1 MVAGKDKLHEKNDEG
16 LDMAAPHWLTN
27 LPRPIS
33 LTLLGA
39 AGILLA
45 NAYISYENTRR
56 LQDANA
62 WIVHSANVLE
72 KSARVNA
79 QLNRAGQAER
89 GFLLTG
95 QDSFLAPYETASQ
108 QVVERLAELQSL
120 TADDETQ
127 QGRVNRLAAL
137 VQERLAQLESAIATY
152 RERGVQAARESVTR
166 NEERHLTDEVQAVLA
181 ELRAEEEKMRE
192 MREAELG
199 SNTRFAAFSGMVA
212 VAVGL
217 SQLLLSWYM
226 IAIYLEGRR
235 ESEAELTRVNA
246 GLEKIVQARTDDL
259 SRLSRHLMTVRED
272 EKAKIARELHDEL
285 GSNLTAARMDL
296 AWVAQRVADNAPVA
310 QRVARASEVVRATVD
325 LGRRIIHDLRPP
337 LLDNL
342 GLSAAIE
349 AHLTEFSK
357 HSGLKVDI
365 DVTDELP
372 ELAEGCP
379 IALFRIT
386 QEALT
391 NVLRYAQAG
400 RVRVSLRR
408 EDSNVVLEIA
418 DDGIGMSDDAL
429 AKSMSHGLLGMRER
443 AALFGGTFNTLRGA
457 GNEGT
462 VVRVILP
469 CLAQKAA

>member
-1 MVAGKDKLHEKNDEG
+1 M
-16 LDMAAPHWLTN
+16 
-27 LPRPIS
+27 
-33 LTLLGA
+33 
-39 AGILLA
+39 
-45 NAYISYENTRR
+45 
-56 LQDANA
+56 
-62 WIVHSANVLE
+62 
-72 KSARVNA
+72 
-79 QLNRAGQAER
+79 
-89 GFLLTG
+89 
-95 QDSFLAPYETASQ
+95 
-108 QVVERLAELQSL
+108 
-120 TADDETQ
+120 
-127 QGRVNRLAAL
+127 GR
-137 VQERLAQLESAIATY
+137 S
-152 RERGVQAARESVTR
+152 
-166 NEERHLTDEVQAVLA
+166 
-181 ELRAEEEKMRE
+181 
-192 MREAELG
+192 
-199 SNTRFAAFSGMVA
+199 TRFAAFSGMVA

-217 SQLLLSWYM
+217 SQLLLSWYV
-226 IAIYLEGRR
+226 IAIYLERR
-235 ESEAELTRVNA
+235 RDSEAELTRVNA

-296 AWVAQRVADNAPVA
+296 AWVAQRVAENAPVA

-357 HSGLKVDI
+357 NSGLKVDI
-365 DVTDELP
+365 DVADELP

-400 RVRVSLRR
+400 RVRVSLRCAGS
-408 EDSNVVLEIA
+408 DVVLEII
-418 DDGIGMSDDAL
+418 DDGIGMSEDAL

-443 AALFGGTFNTLRGA
+443 AALFGGKLHLERGP
-457 GNEGT
+457 GNKGT
-462 VVRVILP
+462 VVRVTLP
-469 CLAQKAA
+469 CVAKKAA

>member
-1 MVAGKDKLHEKNDEG
+1 MVAGKTSSMKNDEG
-16 LDMAAPHWLTN
+16 LDMAALHSLTH

-79 QLNRAGQAER
+79 QLQRAGQAER

-95 QDSFLAPYETASQ
+95 HESFLVPYEAAGR

-120 TADDETQ
+120 TADNEIQ
-127 QGRVNRLAAL
+127 QGRVNRLVAL

-152 RERGVQAARESVTR
+152 RERGAEAARETVLR
-166 NEERHLTDEVQAVLA
+166 NEERHLTDEVQALLG
-181 ELRAEEEKMRE
+181 ELRSEEEKTRDLRE
-192 MREAELG
+192 GELG
-199 SNTRFAAFSGMVA
+199 KSTRFAAFSGMVA

-217 SQLLLSWYM
+217 SQLLLSWYV
-226 IAIYLEGRR
+226 IAIYLERRR

-246 GLEKIVQARTDDL
+246 GLEEIVQARTDDL

-296 AWVAQRVADNAPVA
+296 AWVAQRVAENAPVA
-310 QRVARASEVVRATVD
+310 QRVARASDVVRATVD

-337 LLDNL
+337 LLDDL

-349 AHLTEFSK
+349 AHVTEFSK

-379 IALFRIT
+379 IALFRIM

-391 NVLRYAQAG
+391 NILRYAQAG

-408 EDSNVVLEIA
+408 EGNSVVLEIT
-418 DDGIGMSDDAL
+418 DDGIGLSDGAL

-443 AALFGGTFNTLRGA
+443 AAQIGGAFNILRGA
-457 GNEGT
+457 GNKGT
-462 VVRVILP
+462 VVRVTLP
-469 CLAQKAA
+469 CVAQEAA

>member
-1 MVAGKDKLHEKNDEG
+1 MVPGKTSSMKNDEE
-16 LDMAAPHWLTN
+16 LSMAALHSLTH

-79 QLNRAGQAER
+79 QLQRAGQAER

-95 QDSFLAPYETASQ
+95 QQSFLEPYNVARGE
-108 QVVERLAELQSL
+108 VMERLSELQSL
-120 TADDETQ
+120 TADNELQ

-137 VQERLAQLESAIATY
+137 VKERLAELDEAIATY
-152 RERGVQAARESVTR
+152 RERGAEAAVASVTR
-166 NEERHLTDEVQAVLA
+166 NETRRLSDEVQALLV
-181 ELRAEEEKMRE
+181 ELRAEEEKFRDARE
-192 MREAELG
+192 RELG
-199 SNTRFAAFSGMVA
+199 RGTRFAAFSGMVA

-217 SQLLLSWYM
+217 SQLLLSWYV
-226 IAIYLEGRR
+226 IALYLERRR

-296 AWVAQRVADNAPVA
+296 AWVAQRVAENAPVA

-337 LLDNL
+337 LLDDL

-349 AHLTEFSK
+349 AHVMELRK
-357 HSGLKVDI
+357 HSGLKVHI
-365 DVTDELP
+365 EVPDELP

-379 IALFRIT
+379 IALFRIM

-400 RVRVSLRR
+400 RVKVSLRR
-408 EDSNVVLEIA
+408 DGSSVVLEIT
-418 DDGIGMSDDAL
+418 DDGIGLSDGAL

-443 AALFGGTFNTLRGA
+443 AAQIGGAFNIARGA
-457 GNEGT
+457 GNKGT
-462 VVRVILP
+462 VVRVTLP
-469 CLAQKAA
+469 CVAQKAA